1 MVRFIPVGE
10 AVTRGEQKM
19 LDYLQHALPDNWVV
33 LGNAQFTTSE
43 LTCEVDAIVVGDRC
57 IWVVDAKRFG
67 ARLRGDEHTWILVD
81 GSDGNVYS
89 TTCCTP
95 PKWSAED
102 LLSRSKLG
110 DLGAGGGASDIA
122 QKLQN
127 LHKYHALYR
136 SEDYQPFAH
145 VRLAEP

>member
-1 MVRFIPVGE
+1 MARFVPVGE
-10 AVTRGEQKM
+10 AVTRGELKI

-33 LGNAQFTTSE
+33 FGSAQFTTSE

-57 IWVVDAKRFG
+57 IWVVDAKG
-67 ARLRGDEHTWILVD
+67 LVPAS
-81 GSDGNVYS
+81 GVASTHGFSLTAQHGNVYS

-102 LLSRSKLG
+102 LLSRSKL
-110 DLGAGGGASDIA
+110 DDVGAGDIA

-127 LHKYHALYR
+127 LHKYHTLRR
-136 SEDYQPFAH
+136 SEGYQPFAH